1 MSKKEF
7 ERTFEMLSHL
17 KDSQL
22 SEIFRHAVIKVVE
35 KGQFLQMEGEGCYG
49 VPFILEGSIRFYRT
63 TEDGKEKTLFRLGKG
78 EVCLLAAMCILSE
91 MDYSFNAYAE
101 KNSRIMVMP
110 TDLFF
115 DLYHRDEIIQKYIFR
130 QLTTKLITA
139 YEQVEASALYDVR
152 TRLEEYLSNH
162 KDTHNIV
169 VATHEKI
176 AGDIGTSREVVT
188 RNLKK
193 LQMEDKIELR
203 RGRIFL
209 K

>member
-1 MSKKEF
+1 
-7 ERTFEMLSHL
+7 
-17 KDSQL
+17 
-22 SEIFRHAVIKVVE
+22 
-35 KGQFLQMEGEGCYG
+35 
-49 VPFILEGSIRFYRT
+49 
-63 TEDGKEKTLFRLGKG
+63 
-78 EVCLLAAMCILSE
+78 
-91 MDYSFNAYAE
+91 
-101 KNSRIMVMP
+101 MP

-115 DLYHRDEIIQKYIFR
+115 DLYHRDEIIQKYIFG
-130 QLTTKLITA
+130 QLTTKLISA

-162 KDTHNIV
+162 KDMHNMV

-193 LQMEDKIELR
+193 LQMEDKIELK
-203 RGRIFL
+203 RGRILL

>member
-1 MSKKEF
+1 MSKKEA
-7 ERTFEMLSHL
+7 RRIFEMFAHL
-17 KDSQL
+17 TDEQI
-22 SEIFRHAVIKVVE
+22 SEIYSHGVIKDVE
-35 KGQFLQMEGEGCYG
+35 KGQFLQMEGEGCTG
-49 VPFILEGSIRFYRT
+49 VPFVLEGGIRFYRT

-78 EVCLLAAMCILSE
+78 EVCLLAAMCLLSDME
-91 MDYSFNAYAE
+91 YSFNAYAE
-101 KNSRIMVMP
+101 KDSRIIVMP
-110 TDLFF
+110 TDMFF
-115 DLYHRDEIIQKYIFR
+115 DLYHRDEKIQKYIFR
-130 QLTTKLITA
+130 QLTGKLISA

-162 KDTHNIV
+162 KDSNDVV

-193 LQMEDKIELR
+193 LQNEGKIELK
-203 RGRIFL
+203 RGRVVL